1 MRRGRVYSIEEYTWE
16 VENSGDRIIGVM
28 EAEVKTVEAL
38 KEKRKKKNENKI
50 ILFINGKKIM
60 ILLLI

>member
-38 KEKRKKKNENKI
+38 KDKFSDRSKQNEIDNLSLNVPSCSK
-50 ILFINGKKIM
+50 G
-60 ILLLI
+60 